1 MASLYGLHFL
11 TTWWLGSNDKHTI
24 DEEIEKRREKKRRG
38 GEERRGKR
46 RYVLLFVIPSLRN
59 EAALLLPHFNGQ
71 GSYRDPKRG
80 TLTSPQWE
88 HVTSCCKKSMWEM
101 V

>member
-1 MASLYGLHFL
+1 MG
-11 TTWWLGSNDKHTI
+11 
-24 DEEIEKRREKKRRG
+24 EEREEKRRG
-38 GEERRGKR
+38 GEGRRGEER
-46 RYVLLFVIPSLRN
+46 EDMYYTEATVLFVIPSLRN

-88 HVTSCCKKSMWEM
+88 HVTSYCKKSIWEM